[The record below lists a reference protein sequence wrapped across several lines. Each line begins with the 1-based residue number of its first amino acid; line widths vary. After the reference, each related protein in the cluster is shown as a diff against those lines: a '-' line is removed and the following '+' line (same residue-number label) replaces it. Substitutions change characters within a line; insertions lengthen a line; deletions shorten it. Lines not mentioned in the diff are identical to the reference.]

1 MCGRYS
7 MHLPLNVLRD
17 HLREDGIELD
27 EFMDDGENL
36 YYPTNNVRPT
46 TYRPV
51 FYRTGDLS
59 NEHLEGRV
67 MRWGFVPSWS
77 SEISKRD
84 PPVINART
92 DNLGGKMWSKV
103 FRHGGRCVV
112 PADGYYEWL
121 NLAKAKDGSSMA
133 STSDRKAPYFVR
145 PQGSSQLMYFAGLY
159 SVTYLKSSTQRLS
172 SDDAQADP
180 EEEQSSEI
188 NGAKKNKKLL
198 FSFTIVTTDASES
211 MKFLHDRMPL
221 ILFAGTPEFDN
232 WLNPKFQPVE
242 LLRLRNDDKEIA
254 EKTVASK
261 AEIYLA
267 GPRAGQRIDDQKG
280 SISQFIGKS
289 SSKKRNRKELD
300 IENESTVKWRNSEQ
314 STLNAPAEPTM
325 ETEASPTLIV
335 SEALLD
341 TSVTP
346 RKKEKLKGMSPLG
359 MSPRKSPVVKK
370 VALTGPDQK
379 NKITSFF
386 TKKN

>member
-1 MCGRYS
+1 

-17 HLREDGIELD
+17 HMREDGIELD

-51 FYRTGDLS
+51 FYHTGDS
-59 NEHLEGRV
+59 GNEHLEGRV

-145 PQGSSQLMYFAGLY
+145 PKDSSHLMYFAGLY

-172 SDDAQADP
+172 SDDPQANP
-180 EEEQSSEI
+180 EEEESSEI
-188 NGAKKNKKLL
+188 SSAKKNKKVL

-221 ILFAGTPEFDN
+221 ILFAGTPEFEN
-232 WLNPKFQPVE
+232 WVNPKFQPVE

-254 EKTVASK
+254 EKIVAAK

-289 SSKKRNRKELD
+289 SSKKRNRTELD

-314 STLNAPAEPTM
+314 STLTAPAEPTM
-325 ETEASPTLIV
+325 ETEGSHNLIV

-359 MSPRKSPVVKK
+359 TSHRKSPVVKK

>member
-51 FYRTGDLS
+51 FYRTGDSS

-67 MRWGFVPSWS
+67 MRWGFVPTWS

-84 PPVINART
+84 PPVINARA

-145 PQGSSQLMYFAGLY
+145 PQDSSQLMYFAGLY
-159 SVTYLKSSTQRLS
+159 SMTYLKSPTQRLS
-172 SDDAQADP
+172 SDGAQANP
-180 EEEQSSEI
+180 EEEESSEI
-188 NGAKKNKKLL
+188 TSPKKDKKLL

-221 ILFAGTPEFDN
+221 MLFAGTPEFDN

-254 EKTVASK
+254 QKVVAST

-289 SSKKRNRKELD
+289 SSKKRNRRELD
-300 IENESTVKWRNSEQ
+300 IEDESAVKRRNSEE

-325 ETEASPTLIV
+325 ETEGGTKLMV
-335 SEALLD
+335 SDALLD

-346 RKKEKLKGMSPLG
+346 RKKEKLKGMQPLG
-359 MSPRKSPVVKK
+359 TSPRRSTVVKK
-370 VALTGPDQK
+370 GALTGPDQK

-386 TKKN
+386 SKKN

>member
-17 HLREDGIELD
+17 HMREDGIELD

-51 FYRTGDLS
+51 FYHTGDS
-59 NEHLEGRV
+59 GNEHLEGRV

-145 PQGSSQLMYFAGLY
+145 PKDSSHLMYFAGLY

-172 SDDAQADP
+172 SDDPQANP
-180 EEEQSSEI
+180 EEEESSEI
-188 NGAKKNKKLL
+188 SSAKKNKKVL

-221 ILFAGTPEFDN
+221 ILFAGTPEFEN
-232 WLNPKFQPVE
+232 WVNPKFQPVE

-254 EKTVASK
+254 EKIVAAK

-289 SSKKRNRKELD
+289 SSKKRNRTELD

-314 STLNAPAEPTM
+314 STLTAPAEPTM
-325 ETEASPTLIV
+325 ETEGSHNLIV

-359 MSPRKSPVVKK
+359 TSHRKSPVVKK

>member
-51 FYRTGDLS
+51 FYRTGDSS

-145 PQGSSQLMYFAGLY
+145 PQDGSQLMYFAGLY

-188 NGAKKNKKLL
+188 NSAKKNKKVL

-211 MKFLHDRMPL
+211 VKFLHDRMPL

-254 EKTVASK
+254 EKIVASK

-267 GPRAGQRIDDQKG
+267 GPRSGQRIDDQKG

-314 STLNAPAEPTM
+314 SSLNAPAEPTM
-325 ETEASPTLIV
+325 EPEASPTLIV

-359 MSPRKSPVVKK
+359 TSPRKSPVVKK
-370 VALTGPDQK
+370 VALTGSDQK